1 MSREYQQAIDILSEC
16 VQGKREV
23 LPLLFM
29 VAKLYPV
36 ALIGAVSEEKSV
48 AFVAPIPDWIK
59 TAHLHIEA
67 NNKVSCIKEVR
78 TALNLS
84 LREAVDLV
92 NKYQIGSGLEAF
104 RDIVDPL
111 PF

>member
-23 LPLLFM
+23 LPLLFT

-48 AFVAPIPDWIK
+48 GVVSHIPDWVK
-59 TAHLHIEA
+59 TAHLHLEN
-67 NNKVSCIKEVR
+67 NNKVCCIKDIRAAKKLGLKE
-78 TALNLS
+78 T
-84 LREAVDLV
+84 VDLV

>member
-1 MSREYQQAIDILSEC
+1 MSKEYQQAIEILSEC

-36 ALIGAVSEEKSV
+36 ALIGAVFEPKTITMPE
-48 AFVAPIPDWIK
+48 WIK
-59 TAHLHIEA
+59 EAHLHIEA
-67 NNKVSCIKEVR
+67 DNKAACVKAVRNAKGCGLKE
-78 TALNLS
+78 AI
-84 LREAVDLV
+84 DLV
-92 NKYQIGSGLEAF
+92 NQYARGSGLEAF
-104 RDIVDPL
+104 RDIVDPV

>member
-1 MSREYQQAIDILSEC
+1 MNREYQQAIDILSEC

-36 ALIGAVSEEKSV
+36 ALVGAVGEEKSV

-59 TAHLHIEA
+59 NAHLHIEN

-78 TALNLS
+78 TALKLT

-104 RDIVDPL
+104 RDIVEPP

>member
-23 LPLLFM
+23 LPLLFT

-36 ALIGAVSEEKSV
+36 ALIGAVSEPRPV
-48 AFVAPIPDWIK
+48 DAIPEWIK
-59 TAHLHIEA
+59 EAHLHLEA
-67 NNKVSCIKEVR
+67 NNKPACVKAVR
-78 TALNLS
+78 NAKACGLK
-84 LREAVDLV
+84 EAVDLV
-92 NKYQIGSGLEAF
+92 NQYTLGSGLEAF
-104 RDIVDPL
+104 RDIVYPV

>member
-1 MSREYQQAIDILSEC
+1 
-16 VQGKREV
+16 
-23 LPLLFM
+23 
-29 VAKLYPV
+29 
-36 ALIGAVSEEKSV
+36 VSEEKSV

-84 LREAVDLV
+84 LKQALDLV
-92 NKYQIGSGLEAF
+92 NKYQLGSGLEAF

>member
-1 MSREYQQAIDILSEC
+1 MSREYQQAIEILSEC

-23 LPLLFM
+23 LPLLFT

-48 AFVAPIPDWIK
+48 AFVSPIPDWVK
-59 TAHLHIEA
+59 TAHSHIEA
-67 NNKVSCIKEVR
+67 FNKVSCIKEIR
-78 TALNLS
+78 AAKTLS
-84 LREAVDLV
+84 LKQAVDLV